1 MPEIRKNEDIL
12 TTLIQKKMLMKEFEI
27 KVFTLYS
34 KFVATMKT
42 THL

>member
-1 MPEIRKNEDIL
+1 MRENEDIL
-12 TTLIQKKMLMKEFEI
+12 TTLQKKMLMKEFEI

-42 THL
+42 FHLEN